1 MQAVERIF
9 SILQL
14 LDDVEQP
21 MGLIEI
27 RRQLGYPESSTAA
40 ILSALATAG
49 YLRHDRSTRTYAP
62 TIRLAHLAAGACEM
76 RRPESGALSLSIRSR
91 GISRG
96 WGETCR
102 RDVHEVARSAGGS
115 RFQSE
120 IVLSLPR
127 PQSCLFYEPV
137 KTPILPVA

>member
-40 ILSALATAG
+40 ILSALATVG
-49 YLRHDRSTRTYAP
+49 YLRHDRST
-62 TIRLAHLAAGACEM
+62 CEM
-76 RRPESGALSLSIRSR
+76 RQSD
-91 GISRG
+91 
-96 WGETCR
+96 R
-102 RDVHEVARSAGGS
+102 RRVGPG
-115 RFQSE
+115 
-120 IVLSLPR
+120 
-127 PQSCLFYEPV
+127 
-137 KTPILPVA
+137 